1 MGMVLHQWAA
11 MAPGDRSLEQ
21 WEHRDKMLVT
31 DLSSHELNPRHYF
44 YSVGFVLALLFAL
57 LDRNAEQLNFP
68 LLLASWL
75 LQGLLP
81 VTLLILC
88 QQHLQHVP
96 ALQQRAA
103 WLKLLICGLSA
114 SLLFAGPALLLDVAL
129 GLDPQYQGWQN
140 WTSAWWHEV
149 LAVAP
154 LITVAWIA
162 ANAPWLFGFRL
173 IRPQHSPH
181 DSPDALHVQPYPE
194 GGHAVPAASSLPL
207 TAEFSGLQRQ
217 LPPERRGELLYLK
230 SELHYLLVVTSQGRS
245 LILCNLKDAIAELP
259 ETSGFSPH
267 RSYWVSTTAV
277 QKFNRQGRQG
287 QLLLQDGSKIPVSRT
302 QMPVV
307 TALLQTRLLSC
318 R

>member
-1 MGMVLHQWAA
+1 
-11 MAPGDRSLEQ
+11 
-21 WEHRDKMLVT
+21 MLVT
-31 DLSSHELNPRHYF
+31 DLSNHELNPRHYF

-57 LDRNAEQLNFP
+57 LDRNAKQLDFA

-103 WLKLLICGLSA
+103 WLKLLLCGLSA

-140 WTSAWWHEV
+140 WTAAWWHEV

-162 ANAPWLFGFRL
+162 ANAPWLLGFRL
-173 IRPQHSPH
+173 IRPQHIPHGGTDERRLQPIPASAPADTTASP
-181 DSPDALHVQPYPE
+181 
-194 GGHAVPAASSLPL
+194 LPL
-207 TAEFSGLQRQ
+207 ATEYTGLQRQ
-217 LPPERRGELLYLK
+217 LSAERRGELLYLK

-259 ETSGFSPH
+259 ENSGFSPH
-267 RSYWVSTTAV
+267 RSYWVSTAAV
-277 QKFNRQGRQG
+277 QKLSRQGRQG
-287 QLLLQDGSKIPVSRT
+287 QLLLKDGSKIPVSRT
-302 QMPVV
+302 QMPIV
-307 TALLQTRLLSC
+307 TALLQTHVL
-318 R
+318 

>member
-1 MGMVLHQWAA
+1 M
-11 MAPGDRSLEQ
+11 EQ
-21 WEHRDKMLVT
+21 REHRDKMLVT
-31 DLSSHELNPRHYF
+31 DLSSHEPNPKHYF

-57 LDRNAEQLNFP
+57 LDRNAEQLEFP
-68 LLLASWL
+68 LLLGTWL

-88 QQHLQHVP
+88 QQHLQHLP
-96 ALQQRAA
+96 ALQQQSA
-103 WLKLLICGLSA
+103 WLKLLLCGLSA

-140 WTSAWWHEV
+140 WAAAWWREV
-149 LAVAP
+149 LAVGP

-173 IRPQHSPH
+173 IRPQR
-181 DSPDALHVQPYPE
+181 SPDAPHTQPHPTA
-194 GGHAVPAASSLPL
+194 GQADTASSALAL

-217 LPPERRGELLYLK
+217 LSPERRGELLYLK

-259 ETSGFSPH
+259 ESSGFSPH
-267 RSYWVSTTAV
+267 RSYWVSFAAV
-277 QKFNRQGRQG
+277 KKLSRQGRQG
-287 QLLLQDGSKIPVSRT
+287 QLLLQDGSKVPVSRT
-302 QMPVV
+302 QMPLV
-307 TALLQTRLLSC
+307 TTLLQPHLL
-318 R
+318 

>member
-1 MGMVLHQWAA
+1 
-11 MAPGDRSLEQ
+11 
-21 WEHRDKMLVT
+21 MLVT
-31 DLSSHELNPRHYF
+31 DLSNHELNPKHYF

-57 LDRNAEQLNFP
+57 LDRNAEQLEFP
-68 LLLASWL
+68 LLLGIWL

-88 QQHLQHVP
+88 QQHLQHMP

-103 WLKLLICGLSA
+103 WLKLLLCGLSA

-129 GLDPQYQGWQN
+129 GLDPRYQGWQN
-140 WTSAWWHEV
+140 WAGAWWREV

-173 IRPQHSPH
+173 IRPRQ
-181 DSPDALHVQPYPE
+181 SPDVPHIQPLAAS
-194 GGHAVPAASSLPL
+194 GQAVTPASSLPL
-207 TAEFSGLQRQ
+207 TADFSSLQRQ

-259 ETSGFSPH
+259 QNSGFSPH
-267 RSYWVSTTAV
+267 RSYWVSIIAV
-277 QKFNRQGRQG
+277 QKFSRQGRQG
-287 QLLLQDGSKIPVSRT
+287 QLLLQDGSKVPVSRT
-302 QMPVV
+302 QLPMV
-307 TALLQTRLLSC
+307 TALLQTRLP
-318 R
+318 

>member
-1 MGMVLHQWAA
+1 MGMVLHQWAG
-11 MAPGDRSLEQ
+11 MAPGDTSLEQ

-31 DLSSHELNPRHYF
+31 DLSSHELNPKHYF
-44 YSVGFVLALLFAL
+44 YSVGLVLALLFAL
-57 LDRNAEQLNFP
+57 LDHNPEQLGFP

-81 VTLLILC
+81 VSLLILC
-88 QQHLQHVP
+88 QQRLEHVP

-103 WLKLLICGLSA
+103 WLKLLLCGLCA

-129 GLDPQYQGWQN
+129 GLDPQYQGWQH
-140 WTSAWWHEV
+140 WATAWWHEV

-173 IRPQHSPH
+173 IRPQSNLQCSPDTPDVSPH
-181 DSPDALHVQPYPE
+181 PGGGQVVQ
-194 GGHAVPAASSLPL
+194 ASSPLPL
-207 TAEFSGLQRQ
+207 TADFNGLQRQ
-217 LPPERRGELLYLK
+217 LPPDRRGELLYLK
-230 SELHYLLVVTSQGRS
+230 SELHYLLVVTAQGRS

-259 ETSGFSPH
+259 ESSGFSPH
-267 RSYWVSTTAV
+267 RSYWVSTAAV
-277 QKFNRQGRQG
+277 QKFSRQGRQG

-302 QMPVV
+302 QMPIV
-307 TALLQTRLLSC
+307 TTLLQAYSL
-318 R
+318 

>member
-1 MGMVLHQWAA
+1 
-11 MAPGDRSLEQ
+11 
-21 WEHRDKMLVT
+21 MLVT
-31 DLSSHELNPRHYF
+31 DLSNHELNPRHYF

-57 LDRNAEQLNFP
+57 LDRNAEQLDFA
-68 LLLASWL
+68 LLLVSWL

-103 WLKLLICGLSA
+103 WLKLLLCGLCA

-140 WTSAWWHEV
+140 WAAAWWHEV

-162 ANAPWLFGFRL
+162 ANAPWLFGFKL
-173 IRPQHSPH
+173 IRPQLSPH
-181 DSPDALHVQPYPE
+181 NSTDERRLQPIPVSGPADTTASP
-194 GGHAVPAASSLPL
+194 LPL
-207 TAEFSGLQRQ
+207 ATEFSGLQRQ

-259 ETSGFSPH
+259 ANSGFSPH
-267 RSYWVSTTAV
+267 RSYWVSTAAV
-277 QKFNRQGRQG
+277 QKLSRQGRQG
-287 QLLLQDGSKIPVSRT
+287 QLLLHDGSKIPVSRT

-307 TALLQTRLLSC
+307 TALLQTRLL
-318 R
+318 

>member
-1 MGMVLHQWAA
+1 
-11 MAPGDRSLEQ
+11 LEQ

-57 LDRNAEQLNFP
+57 LDRNTEQLDFP

-103 WLKLLICGLSA
+103 WLKLLLCGLCA

-129 GLDPQYQGWQN
+129 GLDPQYQGWQS
-140 WTSAWWHEV
+140 WTAAWWHEV

-173 IRPQHSPH
+173 IRPQQSPH
-181 DSPDALHVQPYPE
+181 DSKDTPPPQPI
-194 GGHAVPAASSLPL
+194 PASGPTETTASPPSL
-207 TAEFSGLQRQ
+207 TTECSGLQRQ

-245 LILCNLKDAIAELP
+245 LILCNLKDAIADLP
-259 ETSGFSPH
+259 EHSGFSPH
-267 RSYWVSTTAV
+267 RSYWVSTAAV
-277 QKFNRQGRQG
+277 QKLSRQGRQG

-302 QMPVV
+302 QMPGV
-307 TALLQTRLLSC
+307 TALLQTRLL
-318 R
+318 

>member
-1 MGMVLHQWAA
+1 M
-11 MAPGDRSLEQ
+11 EQ
-21 WEHRDKMLVT
+21 WEYRDKMLVT

-57 LDRNAEQLNFP
+57 LDRNAEQLEFP

-96 ALQQRAA
+96 ALQQSVA

-140 WTSAWWHEV
+140 WAAAWWREV

-173 IRPQHSPH
+173 IRPQPGPQGH
-181 DSPDALHVQPYPE
+181 PDASHAQPHPE
-194 GGHAVPAASSLPL
+194 AGSALPL
-207 TAEFSGLQRQ
+207 TADFSGLQRQ

-259 ETSGFSPH
+259 ESSGFSPH
-267 RSYWVSTTAV
+267 RSYWVSVAAV
-277 QKFNRQGRQG
+277 QKFSRQGRQG

-302 QMPVV
+302 QMPAV
-307 TALLQTRLLSC
+307 TTLLQVHML
-318 R
+318 